1 MTDPR
6 EHRPP
11 HDRQIDDARYGVRFA
26 LSALK
31 AIDTDALPAAE
42 HERLSR
48 IASQLADISEEFAR

>member
-1 MTDPR
+1 MTAHH

-11 HDRQIDDARYGVRFA
+11 HDRQLEDALFSTRRA

-31 AIDTDALPAAE
+31 AIDVATLPAAE

-48 IASQLADISEEFAR
+48 VAGVLADAAEELAR